1 MANYELDKQLKT
13 LSGYVYGDKSST
25 KPAGWIDVTTS
36 ENKNTGF
43 YAQTFYKN
51 NTVVISFRGTD
62 ITKGISE
69 AKKDI
74 DNDLNM
80 AKDCL
85 PAQTVDA
92 EKFYQE
98 TKDAFPNQNIILTG
112 HSLGGSLAQI
122 IGSETGAQTVTF
134 NAFGTGGI
142 VQDPTYTDNI
152 TNYGNPN
159 DPVFLSNVDNQIGN
173 TYLTNVSDTQN
184 NGDLVAQKNSDWSYN
199 KDLGFDNH
207 KLENM
212 GDLSKSVEYDKNTP
226 LGDSVLKASV
236 EVNVDENGNKI
247 FTREDI
253 AKMTPEEYQKNE
265 SAIMAQMK
273 ESGIPTKAQADAKT
287 KTSANSNASKS
298 GGNSKASGGSASGDG
313 NWVTINGHHV
323 LLD

>member
-13 LSGYVYGDKSST
+13 LSGYVYRDKNST
-25 KPAGWIDVTTS
+25 KPAGWIDITTS
-36 ENKNTGF
+36 ENKKTGF
-43 YAQTFYKN
+43 YAQTFYKD
-51 NTVVISFRGTD
+51 NTVVISFRGT
-62 ITKGISE
+62 TLSKGINE
-69 AKKDI
+69 ARKDI
-74 DNDLNM
+74 DNDINM

-122 IGSETGAQTVTF
+122 DGSETEAQTVTF

-142 VQDPTYTDNI
+142 IQDPKYTDNI

-173 TYLTNVSDTQN
+173 TYLTNVSDNQN
-184 NGDLVAQKNSDWSYN
+184 NGDLVAQKSNDWNFN
-199 KDLGFDNH
+199 KDLSLANH
-207 KLENM
+207 NLDKM

-236 EVNVDENGNKI
+236 EVNVDENGNEV

-253 AKMTPEEYQKNE
+253 ANMTPEEYQKNE
-265 SAIMAQMK
+265 PAIMAQMK
-273 ESGIPTKAQADAKT
+273 ESGIPTKAQ
-287 KTSANSNASKS
+287 SNAQTKSNS
-298 GGNSKASGGSASGDG
+298 GGSSKASGGSSSGEGD
-313 NWVTINGHHV
+313 WVTINGHHV
-323 LLD
+323 LLDN